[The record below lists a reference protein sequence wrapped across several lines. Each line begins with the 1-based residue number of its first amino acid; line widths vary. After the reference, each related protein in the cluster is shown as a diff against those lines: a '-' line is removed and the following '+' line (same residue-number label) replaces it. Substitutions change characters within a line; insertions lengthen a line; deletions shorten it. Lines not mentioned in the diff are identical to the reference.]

1 MKRIAI
7 GFFSL
12 LFSLSL
18 ISQVPLTQIEG
29 RLEVY
34 LPQDTTS
41 IHIGKGAGVN
51 HAGVFNRSNVFVG
64 SDAGSN
70 TTGTSNSFF
79 GMSSGFSNTSGG
91 SNSFFGRSS
100 GRSNTTGGANS
111 FFGVESGKLNT
122 TGGANNFFGRDS
134 GFTNTTGGFNS
145 FFGAF
150 SGRSNTTGSSSS
162 FFGMSSGFSNTTGV
176 SNSFFGMSSGTFN
189 TTGSKNVYL
198 GDSTAYRVNGDGNVM
213 IGHFAG
219 KYDATA
225 STTVTVNN
233 RLYIHNDATPSP
245 LIYGEFDN
253 RVIHINGEMDIIS
266 NSLNLKDLGAG
277 DNHGVIWSEDDNPAF
292 GIIYDGVGNGG
303 DNRLHIRDM
312 ISAQEDLVTIKN
324 DGNVGIGIDNPTV
337 TLHIKDIMKLEP
349 ISTAPSC
356 LSSNDEGRIY
366 YDSNLKKMRA
376 CVGFTGGNVSH
387 GWVNLH

>member
-1 MKRIAI
+1 MRRIAI
-7 GFFSL
+7 GFSSL
-12 LFSLSL
+12 LFSLGL

-34 LPQDTTS
+34 LPKDTSS

-51 HAGVFNRSNVFVG
+51 QDLSSDRSNVFVG
-64 SDAGSN
+64 SNTGRNN
-70 TTGTSNSFF
+70 TTGQN
-79 GMSSGFSNTSGG
+79 
-91 SNSFFGRSS
+91 NSFFGRSS
-100 GRSNTTGGANS
+100 GSSNTIGGFNS
-111 FFGVESGKLNT
+111 FFGRSSGL
-122 TGGANNFFGRDS
+122 S
-134 GFTNTTGGFNS
+134 NTTGGFNS
-145 FFGAF
+145 FFGRS
-150 SGRSNTTGSSSS
+150 SGNHNTTGSR
-162 FFGMSSGFSNTTGV
+162 
-176 SNSFFGMSSGTFN
+176 
-189 TTGSKNVYL
+189 NVYL

-219 KYDATA
+219 KYDETANTTA
-225 STTVTVNN
+225 SVNN

-266 NSLNLKDLGAG
+266 NSLNLKDLGSG

-292 GIIYDGVGNGG
+292 GIIYDGEGSGG

-356 LSSNDEGRIY
+356 SSNNDKGRIY
-366 YDSNLKKMRA
+366 YDSNLDKVRA
-376 CVGFTGGNVSH
+376 CVGFSGGSRTH